1 MPKTQPLAL
10 GSKSLKFKNSG
21 NNYMFTPQDR
31 SSVNSRAIH
40 VGSAPSFI
48 GSNRPEIP
56 TQPVLIPD
64 QPMSEEE
71 FAKIAGIKLVLKGQ
85 GAADIEVTDGVK
97 KLVEYLRLP
106 ASEYSTNVLKGFNN
120 KITRVDSKTFFFELD
135 KINILNKKLRPIITA
150 IVDVDDVNGG
160 TTLLV
165 NNLKLVA
172 DDPTI

>member
-1 MPKTQPLAL
+1 M
-10 GSKSLKFKNSG
+10 
-21 NNYMFTPQDR
+21 
-31 SSVNSRAIH
+31 
-40 VGSAPSFI
+40 
-48 GSNRPEIP
+48 
-56 TQPVLIPD
+56 
-64 QPMSEEE
+64 
-71 FAKIAGIKLVLKGQ
+71 LKGQ
-85 GAADIEVTDGVK
+85 GAADIEVTDGAK

-120 KITRVDSKTFFFELD
+120 KITRVDSKTFYFELD

-172 DDPTI
+172 DDPSI